1 MESVIDNSAS
11 TSLNGSKSLVPVAPN
26 GTPTSNTFHW
36 EMNLYT
42 SAFLGA
48 MYYLTPVSHR
58 VFFHVVFALVAI
70 DASRYYYCRGNLAG
84 VPYTF
89 PFVSLVAMVI
99 HPVRYWAELANI
111 AMLSGRGMCAS
122 TLVGNFMVFVTD
134 PKLCREIM
142 TTEDTYGIYAHPN
155 ALWLFGPKNLI
166 YMSAGEHKDF
176 RALLSPSL
184 FGDEALAMYAAAQEG
199 VMRQHMKRHAMEC
212 QETGKPI
219 DARVVFREMA
229 AASSQESFIGPYLD
243 DELRDHLSRDIQ
255 LFTQGFLCFPFP
267 YLNSGLHRAI
277 QAKDRIEEKIH
288 KIVPLAREY
297 VQAGN
302 APRCLMEHWSLAIQ
316 TAAKEQGCKSS
327 QEVPY
332 CDDENLARTVLDFL
346 FAAQDATNSAMAYSL
361 DVLAAETDTLDKMR
375 SELEKVVGRNA
386 TDAWKQ
392 VRDPAALP
400 YTAKVANQLM
410 HHRPPVPMIPH
421 LNRKDSVLGGHAI
434 SKGTVVI
441 PSIFYMARVTTHSDE
456 FLPERTDPDTQFVKT
471 MTFGGGQHKCPG
483 RRYAESFLKTFLAV
497 LVDFEFER
505 VGRRPSPNEFMYYP
519 TLFPIDTTFMLT
531 PRAAQKQ

>member
-1 MESVIDNSAS
+1 
-11 TSLNGSKSLVPVAPN
+11 
-26 GTPTSNTFHW
+26 
-36 EMNLYT
+36 
-42 SAFLGA
+42 
-48 MYYLTPVSHR
+48 
-58 VFFHVVFALVAI
+58 
-70 DASRYYYCRGNLAG
+70 LAG

-122 TLVGNFMVFVTD
+122 TLVGNFMIFVTD
-134 PKLCREIM
+134 PKLCRETM
-142 TTEDTYGIYAHPN
+142 TRESEYGIYAHPN

-166 YMSAGEHKDF
+166 YMSMSEHKDF

-184 FGDEALAMYAAAQEG
+184 FGNDALAMYAAAQEG
-199 VMRQHMKRHAMEC
+199 VMRRDMKRHAEEC
-212 QETGKPI
+212 QASNKPI
-219 DARVVFREMA
+219 DARVVFRAMA
-229 AASSQESFIGPYLD
+229 AACSQESFIGPYLN
-243 DELRDHLSRDIQ
+243 DELREQLSNDIQ

-288 KIVPLAREY
+288 EIVPLAREY

-302 APRCLMEHWSLAIQ
+302 TPRCLMEHWSLAIQ
-316 TAAKEQGCKSS
+316 NAAKEQGCGV

-332 CDDENLARTVLDFL
+332 CDDENVARTVLDFL

-361 DVLAAETDTLDKMR
+361 DVLEAESDKLDKMR
-375 SELEKVVGRNA
+375 SEIETVVGRNA
-386 TDAWKQ
+386 TSAWKQ
-392 VRDPAALP
+392 VRDPDALP

-410 HHRPPVPMIPH
+410 HHRTPVPMIPH
-421 LNRKDSVLGGHAI
+421 LNRKDTVLGGHAI

-441 PSIFYMARVTTHSDE
+441 PSIFYMARVTTASDE
-456 FLPERTDPDTQFVKT
+456 FLPERDDADTQFVKT

-483 RRYAESFLKTFLAV
+483 RRYAESFLKTFMTV
-497 LVDFEFER
+497 LVDYDFER
-505 VGRRPSPNEFMYYP
+505 VGRRPGPDEFMYYP
-519 TLFPIDTTFMLT
+519 TMFPSDTTFMLT
-531 PRAAQKQ
+531 PRPDKQ